1 MTLNFSIGYRS
12 SEEALLP
19 HVAKFSGGRSS
30 GMLLLLLLENGLLA
44 VANAS
49 CSRRQGTPDIFAWWA
64 DIEKQHARR
73 GKMDGC
79 KFGFLGITGFSY
91 EELKEAFR
99 SQSNLP
105 LSEEDGYEDV
115 GVGSCFE
122 CGD

>member
-19 HVAKFSGGRSS
+19 HVVKFSGGRSS

-49 CSRRQGTPDIFAWWA
+49 CSRRQGTPEIFAWWA

-91 EELKEAFR
+91 EELKKAFR
-99 SQSNLP
+99 SQSSFSLD
-105 LSEEDGYEDV
+105 EDYIPTAV
-115 GVGSCFE
+115 GCFE